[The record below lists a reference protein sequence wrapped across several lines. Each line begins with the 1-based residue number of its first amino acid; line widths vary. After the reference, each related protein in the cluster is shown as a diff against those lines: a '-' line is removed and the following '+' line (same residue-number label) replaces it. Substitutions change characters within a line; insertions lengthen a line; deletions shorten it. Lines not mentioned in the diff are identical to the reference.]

1 MDLESIIDDQSKCEL
16 LKYEIR
22 TFSIQYFK
30 VLAERKRMQIKI

>member
-1 MDLESIIDDQSKCEL
+1 MGLESIIDDQSKWEL
-16 LKYEIR
+16 LKYKIR

>member
-1 MDLESIIDDQSKCEL
+1 MNLGSIIDDQSKWEL
-16 LKYEIR
+16 LKYEFR

>member
-1 MDLESIIDDQSKCEL
+1 MGLESIIDDQSKWEL